1 MADKKAERLINLT
14 IALLATKRFLKKS
27 EIFKTVAGYS
37 GNAESMDRMFERDK
51 SELRNLGIDISVGDL
66 DPLFD
71 DEPGYRINR
80 DSYEFQLK
88 DLDPVDVG
96 LLSVAA
102 KLWNDSV
109 LGVDAQSG
117 LLKLESMEA
126 ADNALDPITFSY
138 RYEDPS
144 INLIAIE
151 NAIIEGKTITFSYG
165 ESSNLRELEP
175 YRIFLWN
182 GFWYVIGFDRERKSI
197 RSFKVSRINS
207 DVKLTKNKFDNPE
220 SFDIKNHLPTA
231 ETYQIKILAPEGKC
245 AVLRS
250 LGKVTN
256 NVDNL
261 DEIEINF
268 SDSATALKEFLRHGE
283 SAKIIAPT
291 DFIELVRE
299 KLMALSN
306 V

>member
-27 EIFKTVAGYS
+27 EIFATVAGYS
-37 GNAESMDRMFERDK
+37 GSAESMDRMFERDK

-88 DLDPVDVG
+88 NLDPTDVG
-96 LLSVAA
+96 ILSVAA

-109 LGVDAQSG
+109 LGADAQSG
-117 LLKLESMEA
+117 LLKLESIETS
-126 ADNALDPITFSY
+126 DNVTEPITFSY
-138 RYEDPS
+138 RYEDPAIS
-144 INLIAIE
+144 LITIE
-151 NAIIEGKTITFSYG
+151 SAIIEGRTITFKYG
-165 ESSNLRELEP
+165 EMKEDRELDP

-182 GFWYVIGFDRERKSI
+182 GYWYVIGMDRGKKAI
-197 RSFKVSRINS
+197 RSFKVSRMTS
-207 DVKLTKNKFDNPE
+207 DVIVTKNKANIPE
-220 SFDIKNHLPTA
+220 NFDIKKHLPSK
-231 ETYQIKILAPEGKC
+231 ETFNVRVLVPEGKC

-250 LGKVTN
+250 YGLIVGN
-256 NVDNL
+256 QEQG
-261 DEIEINF
+261 DELSIDF
-268 SDSATALKEFLRHGE
+268 PDSATALREFLRHGD
-283 SAKIIAPT
+283 SALVVAPK
-291 DFIELVRE
+291 DFAGLVKE
-299 KLMALSN
+299 KLLGLSN